1 MVCSVL
7 GGYYCHC
14 SVAQSC
20 PILCDPMDC
29 SMPGLPVHHHFP
41 EFAQLM
47 SAESVMPSNHLILCR
62 PLLLLPSLFLSI
74 RVFSSE
80 SALHIKWPKYWSFNL
95 SISPSHE
102 YSGLISF
109 RMVWLDLAIE
119 GLSRIFFRT
128 TVQKHQ
134 YWPPS
139 LRRHLCLCVAICLV
153 YHIWLFVLSQPPNV
167 LTSLGPCTGKEA
179 PPGLSLMELSQAGE
193 RAMLEPHSPPRPL

>member
-1 MVCSVL
+1 MNHST
-7 GGYYCHC
+7 
-14 SVAQSC
+14 
-20 PILCDPMDC
+20 
-29 SMPGLPVHHHFP
+29 PGLPVHHHFP

-109 RMVWLDLAIE
+109 RMVWLDLAIQRTLKNLFPHHSSKASILAAVSSQTPVSLCCHLLSISHLVVCSVSASKCPHIPRTMYWE
-119 GLSRIFFRT
+119 GSTSRTVIDGAEPGWRKSHVRT
-128 TVQKHQ
+128 T
-134 YWPPS
+134 
-139 LRRHLCLCVAICLV
+139 
-153 YHIWLFVLSQPPNV
+153 
-167 LTSLGPCTGKEA
+167 LTS
-179 PPGLSLMELSQAGE
+179 QA
-193 RAMLEPHSPPRPL
+193 SVSRP